1 MLDFKRWFS
10 FTRPTQSASAVKP
23 AMMIEPYSEQRKAG
37 AVLLGL
43 ASDLSQHYFDAH
55 AGTKEGPDSIRRA
68 LAALPTTTALPLY
81 DAGVIDEQQVAVFPE
96 TGFEAMRAYQYQK
109 LRDMLQLG
117 HLPVML
123 GGGHEVAI
131 GSYLALSDT
140 VYHAANDMQSDGP
153 AQIPHA
159 CQPKVG
165 IINIDANFQLRRTL
179 AVRNGSAFHSV
190 ASFCQ
195 ETRREFRYLGLG
207 ICDHTNSQSAFAY
220 AKELGAEWLLDSQ
233 MKMKNR
239 KQILATVNRY
249 IDSVDHIHLSL
260 DLAVFSSAIAE
271 GVNMS
276 RIYGVNL
283 SVVEMVLKHI
293 MASGKV
299 RIFDVAGLNTEFDYQ
314 NHTAKLAA
322 KLIQHALKNV

>member
-10 FTRPTQSASAVKP
+10 FARSAQVASAVKP
-23 AMMIEPYSEQRKAG
+23 TMMIEPYSEQRKTG

-43 ASDLSQHYFDAH
+43 ASDLSQQYFDAH

-68 LAALPTTTALPLY
+68 LAASPVTTALPLY

-96 TGFEAMRAYQYQK
+96 TSFEAMQAYQYQR
-109 LRDMLQLG
+109 LREMLKLG

-140 VYHAANDMQSDGP
+140 VYQAANDWEGEGP
-153 AQIPHA
+153 AHIPHA

-179 AVRNGSAFHSV
+179 AVRNGSAFHTV
-190 ASFCQ
+190 ASYCQ
-195 ETRREFRYLGLG
+195 AERRDFHYLGLG

-239 KQILATVNRY
+239 KQIQATISRY

-276 RIYGVNL
+276 RVYGVNL
-283 SVVEMVLKHI
+283 AVIEMVLKHI

-299 RIFDVAGLNTEFDYQ
+299 RVLDVAGLNTEFDYQ

-322 KLIQHALKNV
+322 KLIQHTLKHA

>member
-10 FTRPTQSASAVKP
+10 FTLPTQRVVSHKP
-23 AMMIEPYSEQRKAG
+23 IAMIEPYSEQREIG
-37 AVLLGL
+37 AVVLGL
-43 ASDLSQHYFDAH
+43 ASDLSLNYFDAH
-55 AGTKEGPDSIRRA
+55 SGAKDGPNGIRRA
-68 LAALPTTTALPLY
+68 LAALPVSASMSLY
-81 DAGVIDEQQVAVFPE
+81 DAGVIDEQDIADTTESSFD
-96 TGFEAMRAYQYQK
+96 AMRSIQYQK

-117 HLPVML
+117 HMPIML

-131 GSYLALSDT
+131 ASYQALSDT
-140 VYHAANDMQSDGP
+140 VNQAANDMHSDGI

-159 CQPKVG
+159 CEPRVG

-179 AVRNGSAFHSV
+179 AVRAGSAFHTV
-190 ASFCQ
+190 ASDCQ
-195 ETRREFRYLGLG
+195 AQQREFHYLGLG
-207 ICDHTNSQSAFAY
+207 MCDHTNTQATFAY
-220 AKELGAEWLLDSQ
+220 AKELGAQWLLDSQ

-239 KQILATVNRY
+239 KHIQATVKAY
-249 IDSVDHIHLSL
+249 LDKVDHVHLSI
-260 DLAVFSSAIAE
+260 DLGVFSSAIAE

-283 SVVEMVLKHI
+283 AVVEMVIKQI

-299 RIFDVAGLNTEFDYQ
+299 RIMDMAGLNTEFDYQ

-322 KLIQHALKNV
+322 KLIQYALKNA

>member
-10 FTRPTQSASAVKP
+10 FTLPTSRVVSVKP
-23 AMMIEPYSEQRKAG
+23 IAMIEPYSEQRKAG
-37 AVLLGL
+37 AVVLGL
-43 ASDLSQHYFDAH
+43 ASDLSLNFFDAH
-55 AGTKEGPDSIRRA
+55 CGAKEGPNSIRRM
-68 LAALPTTTALPLY
+68 LAALPGVAALPLY
-81 DAGVIDEQQVAVFPE
+81 DAGVIDEQQIPE
-96 TGFEAMRAYQYQK
+96 HAEDGFEAMRAIQYQK

-117 HLPVML
+117 HLPIML

-131 GSYLALSDT
+131 ASYQALSDT
-140 VYHAANDMQSDGP
+140 VNQAANDMHGNGI
-153 AQIPHA
+153 AEIPHA
-159 CQPKVG
+159 CEPRVG

-179 AVRNGSAFHSV
+179 AVRSGSAFHTV
-190 ASFCQ
+190 ASGCQ
-195 ETRREFRYLGLG
+195 AQHRDFNYLGLG
-207 ICDHTNSQSAFAY
+207 VCDHTNTQATFAY
-220 AKELGAEWLLDSQ
+220 AKELGAQWLLDSQ

-239 KQILATVNRY
+239 KHIQATVNAFL
-249 IDSVDHIHLSL
+249 DKVDHVHLSI

-283 SVVEMVLKHI
+283 EIVELVLKQI

-299 RIFDVAGLNTEFDYQ
+299 RVMDMAGLNTEFDYQ

-322 KLIQHALKNV
+322 KLIQYALKSA